1 MTTSRS
7 GSAPRRPPTGN
18 VTFDPEGRPLR
29 PGNLPPMQWRGTG
42 GRLAT
47 AVLGAVVA
55 AVLVAGTAGCGGDDG
70 ADGALQGL
78 VRTPPLVVGEVTL
91 PRVAPDGTEEPF
103 AFRAPEGHLLVT
115 YFGYTNCPDL
125 CPTTMADLRTA
136 FEELGDDAGRIDV
149 AFVTVDPDRDDPA
162 TVNAYLGSFFGRGT
176 HAVRTTDP
184 DALVAAEDAFL
195 ATSSVTTADDGKVTV
210 SHTGITYVIDPSG
223 VVQVEWP
230 FGTSPEVMAQDLR
243 LVLDRVPASGG
254 AGSAGAATL
263 PLSFSDAWA
272 RVTPAGADTA
282 AAYVTIRSNAD
293 VADRIVGVDVDPAV
307 ASTAELHRSTG
318 GAGGTMTME
327 PAGEV
332 TVPAGGTLVL
342 EPGGLHVM
350 LMGLERPLVAGERF
364 SLSLVFERA
373 GRQELSVE
381 VRER

>member
-1 MTTSRS
+1 MTTR
-7 GSAPRRPPTGN
+7 GSPAARRRPPTGI
-18 VTFDPEGRPLR
+18 VTFDPEAGRVH

-42 GRLAT
+42 RRLAAT
-47 AVLGAVVA
+47 VLGAVMG
-55 AVLVAGTAGCGGDDG
+55 AVLVTGAVGCGGDEG
-70 ADGALQGL
+70 AGGDLQGL
-78 VRTPPLVVGEVTL
+78 VRTPPLVVGDVTL

-103 AFRAPEGHLLVT
+103 AFRALPGHLLVT

-136 FEELGDDAGRIDV
+136 FEDLGDDAGRVDV

-176 HAVRTTDP
+176 HAVRTTDQA
-184 DALVAAEDAFL
+184 ALVAAEEAFL

-223 VVQVEWP
+223 MVQVEWP

-243 LVLDRVPASGG
+243 LLLDRVPATDGSG
-254 AGSAGAATL
+254 SSGAATL
-263 PLSFSDAWA
+263 PLSFSGAWA
-272 RVTPAGADTA
+272 RVSADGADTA

-293 VADRIVGVDVDPAV
+293 VADRIVGVNVDPAV
-307 ASTAELHRSTG
+307 ASSAEVHRSTS

-332 TVPAGGTLVL
+332 EVPAGGTVVL

-350 LMGLERPLVAGERF
+350 LMGLQRPLVAGERF
-364 SLSLVFERA
+364 SLSLLFERA